1 MCIGNQRPK
10 NNMRG
15 EKSNNSAGD
24 IKQRAE
30 NPDAL
35 EPDDSVNGGAT
46 DCRADKKDKED
57 V

>member
-1 MCIGNQRPK
+1 
-10 NNMRG
+10 MRE
-15 EKSNNSAGD
+15 EKSHYSAGD

-35 EPDDSVNGGAT
+35 EPDDSVSDGAT
-46 DCRADKKDKED
+46 DCRADKRGKKE